1 MELTFTEEQQLFRQ
15 SVAEFI
21 KREVAPGAD
30 EQDESG
36 DFAWEWFKRCGEL
49 GYFGVRYPE
58 DVGGSNAGFT
68 AYCIL
73 CEEIARGLMSLGLT
87 VAMQCMMGT
96 DFVFRFGTPDHKK
109 RLLEPAIRGEK
120 IGAFALTEPNAGS
133 DLGGIRTTVKR
144 DGDSYVLNGTKLWT
158 TSSPVADFF
167 TVLASRDRELGV
179 KGVDFYLVEK
189 GTPGLTLGRNIKKL
203 GTRGSVIGEVS
214 FENCR
219 IPLESLLGSEQGTG
233 LKNLQEILAQIRVMT
248 GALGL
253 GLARAA
259 YEASLQYTHER
270 EAFGRPIGKFQ
281 VIRHKL
287 ADMAMDI
294 HASHLLVYDTAF
306 RIDKGERPV
315 KEAAMAKL
323 FATEAANRCADEATR
338 IYASYGFAMEYPI
351 QRYYRDARFLLLGGG
366 TSELLRN
373 IIGADVWK
381 GK

>member
-1 MELTFTEEQQLFRQ
+1 MELTFTEEQDLFRR
-15 SVAEFI
+15 SVAEFV
-21 KREVAPGAD
+21 KKEVAPKAD

-36 DFAWEWFKRCGEL
+36 EFPWDWFKRCAEL

-58 DVGGSNAGFT
+58 EVGGSNAGFT
-68 AYCIL
+68 SYCIL
-73 CEEIARGLMSLGLT
+73 SEEIARGSMSLGLII
-87 VAMQCMMGT
+87 AMQCMMGT
-96 DFVFRFGTPDHKK
+96 DFIFRFGTPEHKK
-109 RLLEPAIRGEK
+109 NLLEPAIRGEK
-120 IGAFALTEPNAGS
+120 LGAFALTEPGAGS
-133 DLGGIRTTVKR
+133 DLGNIRTTVKQ

-158 TSSPVADFF
+158 TSSTVADFF
-167 TVLASRDRELGV
+167 TVLATRDKELGV

-189 GTPGLTLGRNIKKL
+189 GTPGLTLGKDIKKL
-203 GTRGSVIGEVS
+203 GTRGSPCGEVIL
-214 FENCR
+214 ENCR
-219 IPLESLLGSEQGTG
+219 IPLENLLGDEQGTG

-248 GALGL
+248 GALGI

-259 YEASLQYTHER
+259 YETSLQYTHER

-294 HASHLLVYDTAF
+294 HASHLLVYDTAA
-306 RIDKGERPV
+306 RIDNGERPAR
-315 KEAAMAKL
+315 ESAMAKL

-338 IYASYGFAMEYPI
+338 IYASYGFAMEYPV

-373 IIGADVWK
+373 IIGADVWRK
-381 GK
+381 

>member
-1 MELTFTEEQQLFRQ
+1 MELSFTEEQHLFRR

-21 KREVAPGAD
+21 QKEVAPRAD

-36 DFAWEWFKRCGEL
+36 EFPWDWFKRCAEL
-49 GYFGVRYPE
+49 GYFGVRYPGE
-58 DVGGSNAGFT
+58 VGGSDAGFT
-68 AYCIL
+68 SYCIL
-73 CEEIARGLMSLGLT
+73 CEEVARGQMALALT

-96 DFVFRFGTPDHKK
+96 DFIYRFGTDEHRE
-109 RLLEPAIRGEK
+109 RLLKPAIRGEK
-120 IGAFALTEPNAGS
+120 VGAFALTEPNAGS
-133 DLGGIRTTVKR
+133 DLGGIRTTVVR
-144 DGDSYVLNGTKLWT
+144 DGDSYILNGTKLWI
-158 TSSPVADFF
+158 TSAQVADFF
-167 TVLASRDRELGV
+167 TVLATRDRELGV

-189 GTPGLTLGRNIKKL
+189 GTPGLEISRDIKKL
-203 GTRGSVIGEVS
+203 GTRGSVCAEIVLD
-214 FENCR
+214 NCR
-219 IPLESLLGSEQGTG
+219 IPAENLLGEEQGTG
-233 LKNLQEILAQIRVMT
+233 VKNLQEILAQIRIMT

-259 YEASLQYTHER
+259 YDAALQYSRER

-281 VIRHKL
+281 AIRHKL
-287 ADMAMDI
+287 ADMAVDI
-294 HASHLLVYDTAF
+294 HASHLLVYDTAA
-306 RIDKGERPV
+306 RIERGERPM
-315 KEAAMAKL
+315 KESAMAKL

-373 IIGADVWK
+373 IIAADIW